1 MKASKPTLGTMAS
14 LVAAMLM
21 AGVASTTVQASEW
34 QVTVG
39 AESSGRETQAL
50 AFLPNELWIQAGD
63 SIRFTFPTHER
74 HTLSLLTAGQTRPAG
89 FGSTFGVLVGCPGVT
104 PNGSLFDGS
113 TCVTSDA
120 LRVDDAAPAPSVQSY
135 SVTFPS
141 AGNFKFVCLV
151 HADMTG
157 TVHVVAP
164 SGTLP
169 YDQAAYNRRASSQ
182 QAKLLADGFNL
193 EIGETLPPSPAESQ
207 AENDGVTAGIG
218 KIASTGAGSQT
229 VSLNLFFPGAIF
241 VNVGDTVEWT
251 NLDPSINHTVV
262 FGTEPADPRTV
273 SANVQMTSD
282 GARNAV
288 IKSLT
293 DSVSSGF
300 LTPTP
305 QDRANL
311 AQAAPGVTRF
321 RVTFT
326 SPGTF
331 NYICA
336 LHDELGMKGIVVV
349 GAVPAPGST
358 PSLTASPNPIPVTGG
373 AAYGATTIT
382 WNAPNASSTEIHIG
396 SPTGPLFA
404 SGGSQGS
411 AQTAAWVAD
420 GTSFYLVDVTNGRNT
435 LATLVVH
442 LLKS

>member
-1 MKASKPTLGTMAS
+1 MQGPQEKCLRKEDNMMKASKNILGSVAS
-14 LVAAMLM
+14 LMPVILM
-21 AGVASTTVQASEW
+21 AGVASPTAHATEW

-50 AFLPNELWIQAGD
+50 AFLPNELWILTGD

-74 HTLSLLTAGQTRPAG
+74 HTVSLLTAGQTRPAG
-89 FGSTFGVLVGCPGVT
+89 FGPTFGVVVGCPGVT
-104 PNGSLFDGS
+104 SSGSIFDGS
-113 TCVTSDA
+113 TCVTSDV
-120 LRVDDAAPAPSVQSY
+120 LRVDDEAPAPSVQSY
-135 SVTFPS
+135 SVSFPS
-141 AGNFKFVCLV
+141 AGNFKFACLL

-157 TVHVVAP
+157 AVHVVSP

-169 YDQAAYNRRASSQ
+169 YIQADYDRRASRQ
-182 QAKLLADGFNL
+182 EATLLAYGFRT
-193 EIGETLPPSPAESQ
+193 EVGETLPPGQKPGG
-207 AENDGVTAGIG
+207 GVVAGIG
-218 KIASTGAGSQT
+218 SIVSTGAGSQT
-229 VSLNLFFPGAIF
+229 ASLNLFLPGAIF

-273 SANVQMTSD
+273 SANVQMASD
-282 GARNAV
+282 GARSAA
-288 IKSLT
+288 IMSPT
-293 DSVSSGF
+293 DSVSSGY

-349 GAVPAPGST
+349 
-358 PSLTASPNPIPVTGG
+358 
-373 AAYGATTIT
+373 
-382 WNAPNASSTEIHIG
+382 
-396 SPTGPLFA
+396 
-404 SGGSQGS
+404 Q
-411 AQTAAWVAD
+411 
-420 GTSFYLVDVTNGRNT
+420 
-435 LATLVVH
+435 
-442 LLKS
+442 

>member
-1 MKASKPTLGTMAS
+1 
-14 LVAAMLM
+14 M
-21 AGVASTTVQASEW
+21 AGAASPTVHASEW

-89 FGSTFGVLVGCPGVT
+89 FGPTFGVVIGCPGVT
-104 PNGSLFDGS
+104 PSDSSFNGSA
-113 TCVTSDA
+113 CVTSDA
-120 LRVDDAAPAPSVQSY
+120 LRVDPEAPTPSVQSY
-135 SVTFPS
+135 SVSFPS
-141 AGNFKFVCLV
+141 AGNFKFVCLI

-157 TVHVVAP
+157 TVHVVSP

-169 YDQAAYNRRASSQ
+169 YHQADYDRRALSQ
-182 QAKLLADGFNL
+182 RAALLAYGFRT
-193 EIGETLPPSPAESQ
+193 EIGETLPPGQ
-207 AENDGVTAGIG
+207 AQSGGVVAGIG
-218 KIASTGAGSQT
+218 NIVSTGAGSQT
-229 VSLNLFFPGAIF
+229 SSLNLFLPGAIF

-273 SANVQMTSD
+273 SASVQMTSD
-282 GARNAV
+282 GAKNAV
-288 IKSLT
+288 IASPT

-349 GAVPAPGST
+349 GAVPAAGNAPL
-358 PSLTASPNPIPVTGG
+358 LTASPNPIPVTG
-373 AAYGATTIT
+373 ATAYGATTIN

-396 SPTGPLFA
+396 SPSGPLFV

-411 AQTAAWVAD
+411 AQTGAWVAD
-420 GTSFYLVDVTNGRNT
+420 GTSFYLEDVTNGRNT
-435 LATLVVH
+435 LATLIVH
-442 LLKS
+442 LLRQ

>member
-1 MKASKPTLGTMAS
+1 MKKLLRRRSQQVIWPA
-14 LVAAMLM
+14 VAAVVM
-21 AGVASTTVQASEW
+21 AGAAGTARATEW

-39 AESSGRETQAL
+39 AESSAREIQAL

-89 FGSTFGVLVGCPGVT
+89 FGSTFGVLVGCPGIT
-104 PNGSLFDGS
+104 PSGSVFSGS
-113 TCVTSDA
+113 TCVTSDL
-120 LRVDDAAPAPSVQSY
+120 LRVDDEAPAPSVQSY

-141 AGNFKFVCLV
+141 AGNFKFVCLL

-157 TVHVVAP
+157 TVHVVSLSA
-164 SGTLP
+164 TLP
-169 YDQAAYNRRASSQ
+169 YNQANYYQRASSQ
-182 QAKLLADGFNL
+182 QASLLASGFST
-193 EIGETLPPSPAESQ
+193 EMGEALPGQ
-207 AENDGVTAGIG
+207 AQSGQVIAGTGSI
-218 KIASTGAGSQT
+218 ISTGAGAQT
-229 VSLNLFFPGAIF
+229 VSLNVFSPGAIF

-262 FGTEPADPRTV
+262 FGTEPADPRTI
-273 SANVQMTSD
+273 STSVQTASD
-282 GARNAV
+282 GARQAV
-288 IKSLT
+288 IASPT
-293 DSVSSGF
+293 DSVSSGY

-349 GAVPAPGST
+349 GGVPAPGGA
-358 PSLTASPNPIPVTGG
+358 PLLNASPNPIPVTGG
-373 AAYGATTIT
+373 AAYGATTIN
-382 WNAPNASSTEIHIG
+382 WNAPNASSIEIHIG
-396 SPTGPLFA
+396 SANGPLFV

-411 AQTAAWVAD
+411 APTGAWVAD

>member
-1 MKASKPTLGTMAS
+1 
-14 LVAAMLM
+14 
-21 AGVASTTVQASEW
+21 
-34 QVTVG
+34 
-39 AESSGRETQAL
+39 
-50 AFLPNELWIQAGD
+50 LPNELWIQTGD

-104 PNGSLFDGS
+104 PSGSIFDGS
-113 TCVTSDA
+113 TCITSDV
-120 LRVDDAAPAPSVQSY
+120 LRVDDDAAAPSVQSY
-135 SVTFPS
+135 SVSFPS
-141 AGNFKFVCLV
+141 AGNFKFVCLL

-157 TVHVVAP
+157 TVHVVNP

-169 YDQAAYNRRASSQ
+169 YNQADYDRRASSQ
-182 QAKLLADGFNL
+182 QATLLAYGFRT
-193 EIGETLPPSPAESQ
+193 ESGETLPPGQ
-207 AENDGVTAGIG
+207 AQPGGVVAGVGSIV
-218 KIASTGAGSQT
+218 STGAGSQT
-229 VSLNLFFPGAIF
+229 ASLNLFLPGTIF
-241 VNVGDTVEWT
+241 VNVGDTVEWI
-251 NLDPSINHTVV
+251 NSDPSINHTVV
-262 FGTEPADPRTV
+262 FGTEPADPRTI
-273 SANVQMTSD
+273 SANVQMASD

-288 IKSLT
+288 ITSPT
-293 DSVSSGF
+293 DNVSSGY
-300 LTPTP
+300 LTPAP

-349 GAVPAPGST
+349 GAGPASGNT
-358 PSLTASPNPIPVTGG
+358 ASLTASPNPIPVTDG

-382 WNAPNASSTEIHIG
+382 WNAPNASSTEIHVG
-396 SPTGPLFA
+396 SPSGPLFV

-420 GTSFYLVDVTNGRNT
+420 GTSFFLVDVTNGRNT
-435 LATLVVH
+435 LATLIVH
-442 LLKS
+442 LLRQ